1 MKRKV
6 EDIRHLLECIFSSH
20 GATPDEAG
28 IFADVLIEAEL
39 RGRPTHGLNRA
50 KGICRTLE
58 TRPPGRP
65 EILEERGPLVR
76 IDGADQSGYLVANLM
91 VDHAVRVARAHG
103 HALVGVRNTRHCGM
117 LGYYAG
123 RIALEG
129 LVALTTADCG
139 PMVAPW
145 GAAEAILGTNPIAA
159 AFPHKPYPVLIDM
172 GTCAITYGA
181 IDQARRTDRP
191 LPPRSALDAD
201 GNFTTDPHRVRAILP
216 FGGHRGSALALL
228 VQLFSGLLVGAAAV
242 PAGRTDY
249 GIFLLAMKPDLFAPA
264 DHYEKEL
271 EHLIERIKS
280 AAPLHPGT
288 EILIPGE
295 RAFRERELRLRHGI
309 ELSPEMENELAAL
322 NRSGE

>member
-6 EDIRHLLECIFSSH
+6 EDIRTLLERIFQRH

-76 IDGADQSGYLVANLM
+76 VDGGDQSGYLVASLM

-103 HALVGVRNTRHCGM
+103 HALVGARNTRHCGM

-123 RIALEG
+123 RIAQEG
-129 LVALTTADCG
+129 LVALTMADCG

-159 AFPHKPYPVLIDM
+159 AFPHRPHPVLIDM
-172 GTCAITYGA
+172 GTCAVTYGA
-181 IDQARRTDRP
+181 IDQARRTGRP
-191 LPPRSALDAD
+191 LPERSALDAN
-201 GNFTTDPHRVRAILP
+201 GNSTTDPQRVAVILP

-228 VQLFSGLLVGAAAV
+228 IQLFSGLLVGAAAI
-242 PAGRTDY
+242 PPGRTNY
-249 GIFLLAMKPDLFAPA
+249 GIFLLAMKPDLFAS
-264 DHYEKEL
+264 DEHYEKQL

-280 AAPLHPGT
+280 ATPLHPET

-295 RAFRERELRLRHGI
+295 RAFREREQRLKNGI
-309 ELSPEMENELAAL
+309 ELSRKMEKELGAL
-322 NRSGE
+322 NRAGE